1 VKKTTEKRQAMAMA
15 MTTAER
21 PLKHPLVWRTAC
33 PGPVAEKQLRL
44 RKLKAAGGE
53 GGEGVGSPVEAAA
66 PVAGAASKDA
76 AAWEAATG
84 VSVTPSPPAA
94 STEVCD

>member
-53 GGEGVGSPVEAAA
+53 GGE
-66 PVAGAASKDA
+66 
-76 AAWEAATG
+76 
-84 VSVTPSPPAA
+84 
-94 STEVCD
+94 

>member
-53 GGEGVGSPVEAAA
+53 EGGRGWEGG
-66 PVAGAASKDA
+66 GRG
-76 AAWEAATG
+76 WEG
-84 VSVTPSPPAA
+84 GGRGWDPQ
-94 STEVCD
+94 